1 MARVTVRML
10 PGGETRTVE
19 AERVSDLIRSL
30 GLDDES
36 YVILRDGKPLLPGD
50 RLRDGET
57 IVVVRVLSG
66 G

>member
-1 MARVTVRML
+1 MARVKVRLL
-10 PGGETRTVE
+10 PGGEERTVE

-30 GLDDES
+30 GLDEES
-36 YVILRDGKPLLPGD
+36 YVVLREGRPLLSSD
-50 RLRDGET
+50 RLREGET

>member
-1 MARVTVRML
+1 MARVKVRLL
-10 PGGETRTVE
+10 PGGEERTVE

-30 GLDDES
+30 GLDEES
-36 YVILRDGKPLLPGD
+36 YVVLRDGRPLLSSD
-50 RLRDGET
+50 RLREGET